1 MQKNKIITVQ
11 NLPITISKEEI
22 DDDAAK
28 KTIKTYP
35 YERFHRRGFLDFSA
49 GKIVF
54 NAAIWSKLTEQD
66 KEKVLENC
74 EEKLEQYYKRFEA
87 Q

>member
-1 MQKNKIITVQ
+1 M
-11 NLPITISKEEI
+11 
-22 DDDAAK
+22 AK
-28 KTIKTYP
+28 KTIITYP
-35 YERFHRRGFLDFSA
+35 YERFRRRGFLDFSA

-66 KEKVLENC
+66 KAIILENC
-74 EEKLEQYYKRFEA
+74 EQKLAQYYKRFEE